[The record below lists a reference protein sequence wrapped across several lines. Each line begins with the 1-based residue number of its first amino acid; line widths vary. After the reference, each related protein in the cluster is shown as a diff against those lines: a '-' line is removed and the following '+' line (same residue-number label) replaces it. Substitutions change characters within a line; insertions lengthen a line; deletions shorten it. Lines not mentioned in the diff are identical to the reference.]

1 MNMRQQAY
9 PAVLGVLSDGSTVDN
24 RKNFPASDVEV
35 PEASPIYEIPNAFPF
50 HGTTYIGKKWADA
63 IAENPSSIRLPL
75 PASTSFARTVQGW
88 LGKDASRQ
96 QIQGYFASLPEPMLL
111 ALAAC
116 STDPEDLKML
126 AELSCEIEFG
136 AAGSPTGL
144 RYRQDDR
151 KGPEPVLLNKAL
163 FEAVVNNPA
172 LPDLFK
178 EVMVL
183 RPGAQGNSEIVG
195 EWLDESASSH
205 VFEYLRCNSYIP
217 HGHYAANMANDCIRY
232 SAENLTLS
240 DMNGMRRLYCQR
252 TFVRLACEL
261 EIDLPPG
268 AKDLDGDALEELRIK
283 ILLKLRS
290 LPPESLRF
298 TATLWGW
305 NYGFDYS
312 PSHYR
317 LHASH
322 QQIHQQFAL
331 VPQVVPALAKTP
343 GLETS
348 YSCGDLIAEFI
359 RSYRRETGQ
368 PFFDTYIKAIRTN
381 SRMDGKTENSS
392 LILYQDSHVLLFV
405 PKAQTS
411 QWELQLLTVKPAGN
425 ILEADSQTRQS
436 LDRAMFLAVRI
447 LTSLGASM
455 ITTIEYPKRF
465 DIQDDDQ
472 RLLYRFLPKLP
483 YSMGA
488 FSEAQLRFIS
498 GHYPED
504 FAAACRNV
512 CPDLDDVPQS

>member
-1 MNMRQQAY
+1 MRQKAY
-9 PAVLGVLSDGSTVDN
+9 PAVLGVLPDGSTVEN
-24 RKNFPASDVEV
+24 RRNFPASDVEV

-50 HGTTYIGKKWADA
+50 LGTTYIGKSWADA
-63 IAENPSSIRLPL
+63 TAENPSSISLPG
-75 PASTSFARTVQGW
+75 PASSSFTRTVQDW

-96 QIQGYFASLPEPMLL
+96 QIQGFFASLPEPMLL
-111 ALAAC
+111 ALASC
-116 STDPEDLKML
+116 STDPEDLKIL
-126 AELSCEIEFG
+126 ADLSCEIEFNS
-136 AAGSPTGL
+136 AGSPAGL
-144 RYRQDDR
+144 RYRQDDGR
-151 KGPEPVLLNKAL
+151 GPEPVLLNKAL

-172 LPDLFK
+172 LPDIFK

-183 RPGAQGNSEIVG
+183 RPGVQGDSEIVG
-195 EWLDESASSH
+195 EWLDQSTDSH

-232 SAENLTLS
+232 AAENLTLS

-252 TFVRLACEL
+252 TFLRLASEL
-261 EIDLPPG
+261 EIDIPSG
-268 AKDLDGDALEELRIK
+268 ANELEGGDLEELRVK

-312 PSHYR
+312 PSRYR

-322 QQIHQQFAL
+322 QQIHQQFSL
-331 VPQVVPALAKTP
+331 VPQLVPALGKSP

-381 SRMDGKTENSS
+381 SRIDGKTANSS
-392 LILYQDSHVLLFV
+392 LILYQDPHVLLFV

-411 QWELQLLTVKPAGN
+411 QWELQLLTVKPIGN
-425 ILEADSQTRQS
+425 ILEADSQTRES
-436 LDRAMFLAVRI
+436 LDRSILLAVKI
-447 LTSLGASM
+447 LTSLGAGM

-483 YSMGA
+483 ESMGA

-504 FAAACRNV
+504 FAAACRGA
-512 CPDLDDVPQS
+512 CPDLTGTLQS